1 MIDDLANHA
10 DTLAGT
16 ERAEEEDRLR
26 RVVRAIQANS
36 ALTATQVAEAERMHL
51 WDVLSVFATLS
62 EEGRLVHSHTTRT
75 GEEAWMV
82 SNG

>member
-26 RVVRAIQANS
+26 RVVRMIQANKS
-36 ALTATQVAEAERMHL
+36 LTATQVAEAEGMHL
-51 WDVLSVFATLS
+51 WDVLSAFATLS
-62 EEGRLVHSHTTRT
+62 ESNRLLHSHTTRT

-82 SNG
+82 SDD